1 VSEEVRR
8 EKMQCK
14 LTQYV
19 VKRDMKFMT
28 VQESTG
34 EKINSFRKVYELMK
48 PEAAIDR
55 ECVWVLHLNS
65 HLELIE
71 KELVSMGDVSASIV
85 HPREVFKK
93 AILHS
98 SSQIVVVHNHPSGDF
113 LPSVEDKDVAKR
125 LYKAGE
131 IIGIP
136 LADFMVISTKGFF
149 SFANEGMLE
158 QQ

>member
-1 VSEEVRR
+1 
-8 EKMQCK
+8 MQCK

-85 HPREVFKK
+85 HPRKFSRRRSYTQAVKLWWCITTQAVMFCHQMKTRM
-93 AILHS
+93 
-98 SSQIVVVHNHPSGDF
+98 
-113 LPSVEDKDVAKR
+113 LPK
-125 LYKAGE
+125 G
-131 IIGIP
+131 
-136 LADFMVISTKGFF
+136 STKPAR
-149 SFANEGMLE
+149 SSVSRSRTSW
-158 QQ
+158 